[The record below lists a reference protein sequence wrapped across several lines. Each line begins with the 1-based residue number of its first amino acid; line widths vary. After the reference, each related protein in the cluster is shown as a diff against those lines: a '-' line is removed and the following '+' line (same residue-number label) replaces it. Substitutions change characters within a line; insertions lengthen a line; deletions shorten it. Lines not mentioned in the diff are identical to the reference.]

1 MLFVDESKFEIH
13 GNNRRIYVRRRPG
26 ERLSSQCIKPTVKHG
41 GGNIQVCGCF
51 SFNGVGDLFRIK
63 GNLDKKQYHSILQRR
78 AIPSGKNLCGRGFT
92 LLQDNDPKHSSNLC
106 KKYLKKK
113 ERQGELQLMEFPP
126 QSPDVN
132 PIENLWDHL
141 KREKMRHT
149 VTSKDML

>member
-1 MLFVDESKFEIH
+1 M
-13 GNNRRIYVRRRPG
+13 
-26 ERLSSQCIKPTVKHG
+26 
-41 GGNIQVCGCF
+41 
-51 SFNGVGDLFRIK
+51 
-63 GNLDKKQYHSILQRR
+63 DKKQYHSILHRR
-78 AIPSGKNLCGRGFT
+78 AIPSGKQLCGRGFT

-149 VTSKDML
+149 VTSKDMLWAVLSQCWNNIEQ